1 MIRAK
6 NPNDAHNNSAGYADP
21 TAYNAIRNA
30 EKYQSHLNQKA
41 SDLVKII
48 KEMANTAGFT
58 VLSRIA
64 LEHKKSGKQFK

>member
-1 MIRAK
+1 MIKPRS
-6 NPNDAHNNSAGYADP
+6 PSNDHNNASGYADP

-41 SDLVKII
+41 LDLVRVI

>member
-6 NPNDAHNNSAGYADP
+6 DPNDAHNNSAGYSDP
-21 TAYNAIRNA
+21 TAYTAIRNA
-30 EKYQSHLNQKA
+30 EKYQNHLNQKA

-58 VLSRIA
+58 VQGRIA

>member
-6 NPNDAHNNSAGYADP
+6 NPNDAHNNASGYSDP
-21 TAYNAIRNA
+21 TAYSAIRNA

-58 VLSRIA
+58 VQGRIA
-64 LEHKKSGKQFK
+64 FEHKKSGKQFK

>member
-1 MIRAK
+1 MIKPRSPS
-6 NPNDAHNNSAGYADP
+6 NEHNNAAGYSDP

-58 VLSRIA
+58 VQGRIG